1 MAGWACTVDWLAVVG
16 VVKDVVVAIAAI
28 VTATVAWVGVS
39 KWRAEE
45 AGKADFDLARRL
57 GTVVYRFR
65 DAIASARRPF
75 IAAGEF
81 PEGAPPGTGKS
92 EADAYAHV
100 FNQRFQD
107 VRRSGTDLLA
117 LRNEA
122 EALWGKEIVV
132 KLDGLL
138 RHGSSLHAA
147 MEADISDKAS
157 HGADFRH
164 AVEFGQR
171 IRAEVFDTGH
181 KLNSDGT
188 RGEPNEFTTKIERDV
203 ESVASYLRTKLPR
216 QTRRIKV
223 HFWHRAERSG
233 DR

>member
-1 MAGWACTVDWLAVVG
+1 MTGGLCAVDWLAVVG
-16 VVKDVVVAIAAI
+16 VAKDVVVAIAAI

-57 GTVVYRFR
+57 GTVMYRFR
-65 DAIASARRPF
+65 DAIAAARRPL
-75 IAAGEF
+75 ITAGEF
-81 PEGAPPGTGKS
+81 PEGQRPPAEKD

-100 FNQRFQD
+100 YNRRFQD
-107 VRRSGTDLLA
+107 VRSSGTDLLA

-122 EALWGKEIVV
+122 EALWGKEVV
-132 KLDGLL
+132 AKLDELL
-138 RHGSSLHAA
+138 RHGSTLHAA
-147 MEADISDKAS
+147 MEADVSDKAS

-171 IRAEVFDTGH
+171 MRAEVFDTGH

-188 RGEPNEFTTKIERDV
+188 KGCPNEFTTMIEKDV
-203 ESVASYLRTKLPR
+203 ETVAAYLRTKLP
-216 QTRRIKV
+216 QKSRRLKS
-223 HFWHRAERSG
+223 RNS
-233 DR
+233 